1 MKRSLNFLISKNVHC
16 VIYFLSRSLE
26 IEPSLLIEKFL
37 RYDFSG
43 TEYFDKV
50 FREVKGVSIAEIKEI
65 NWYRLCDAYDLAG
78 KKYPP
83 IVPVQTIV

>member
-1 MKRSLNFLISKNVHC
+1 MKRSLNFLISKNVGC
-16 VIYFLSRSLE
+16 VIDFLSHNLE
-26 IEPSLLIEKFL
+26 IKHSLLVEKFL

-50 FREVKGVSIAEIKEI
+50 FREIKGVSIAEIKEI

-78 KKYPP
+78 EKYPQ
-83 IVPVQTIV
+83 ILPVQTN